1 MQIHMTEP
9 PGDILLFLTGKEEID
24 TSCEILTERMRALGK
39 SVPNLMVLPIY
50 GALPSETA
58 SKIFDPAPPGER
70 KVVIATNIAE
80 TSITI
85 DGIYYVVD
93 PGFVKQNAYDAKLGM
108 DRLQV
113 TPISQAQAKQRAGR
127 AGRTGPGKCFRLYTE
142 SAFNSEMLPTTVP
155 EIQRQN
161 LSNTILML
169 KAMGINDLLHFDF
182 MDPPPTNTMLTAL
195 EELYQLAALDEE
207 GLLTRLGRQMAD
219 FPMDP
224 ALAKTLI
231 ASSKHD
237 CSEELLTIV
246 SMISATQSV
255 WHRPKDKQ
263 EQADKKKA
271 KFHDQHGDHLT
282 YLNLYNAWKRA
293 GYSKP
298 FCLENFVQPRNM
310 QRVKD
315 VRDQLQQIFQ
325 RHKLPIISCG
335 RNTLKVR
342 QTLCTGFFRNAARK
356 SPEGNYTT
364 LVEGTPVYLHPSSA
378 LFGKPAEHVVYH
390 SLVETTKEYM
400 HMVSVIE
407 PKWLVEAAP
416 TFFKVAGTEKLSK
429 RKKAERIQPL
439 HNKFAGEDD
448 WRLSAQ
454 RRGGRGGGG
463 TWG

>member
-1 MQIHMTEP
+1 
-9 PGDILLFLTGKEEID
+9 
-24 TSCEILTERMRALGK
+24 
-39 SVPNLMVLPIY
+39 
-50 GALPSETA
+50 
-58 SKIFDPAPPGER
+58 
-70 KVVIATNIAE
+70 
-80 TSITI
+80 
-85 DGIYYVVD
+85 
-93 PGFVKQNAYDAKLGM
+93 M
-108 DRLQV
+108 DRLQI

-127 AGRTGPGKCFRLYTE
+127 AGRTGPGKCYRLYTE
-142 SAFNSEMLPTTVP
+142 SAFNSEMTPTSVP

-161 LSNTILML
+161 LSHTILML

-195 EELYQLAALDEE
+195 EELYQLGALDEE

-224 ALAKTLI
+224 ALGKTLI
-231 ASSKHD
+231 ASTKMD
-237 CSEELLTIV
+237 CSEEVLTIV
-246 SMISATQSV
+246 SMISATQSPFY
-255 WHRPKDKQ
+255 RPKDKQ
-263 EQADKKKA
+263 EAADKKKA

-282 YLNLYNAWKRA
+282 YLNLFNAWKRA

-298 FCLENFVQPRNM
+298 FCMENFVQPRNM
-310 QRVKD
+310 QRVRD
-315 VRDQLQQIFQ
+315 VSVQLIQIFQ
-325 RHKLPIISCG
+325 RHKLPLVSCG
-335 RNTLKVR
+335 RNTVKVR
-342 QTLCTGFFRNAARK
+342 QALCSGYFRNSARK

-378 LFGKPAEHVVYH
+378 LFGKPAEHVIYH
-390 SLVETTKEYM
+390 SLVETSKEYM
-400 HMVSVIE
+400 HMATVIE

-416 TFFKVAGTEKLSK
+416 TFFRVAGTEKLSK

-454 RRGGRGGGG
+454 RRAGRGGGG

>member
-1 MQIHMTEP
+1 MWC
-9 PGDILLFLTGKEEID
+9 L
-24 TSCEILTERMRALGK
+24 R
-39 SVPNLMVLPIY
+39 
-50 GALPSETA
+50 
-58 SKIFDPAPPGER
+58 
-70 KVVIATNIAE
+70 
-80 TSITI
+80 
-85 DGIYYVVD
+85 
-93 PGFVKQNAYDAKLGM
+93 
-108 DRLQV
+108 
-113 TPISQAQAKQRAGR
+113 
-127 AGRTGPGKCFRLYTE
+127 
-142 SAFNSEMLPTTVP
+142 
-155 EIQRQN
+155 
-161 LSNTILML
+161 NTFQFHL
-169 KAMGINDLLHFDF
+169 N
-182 MDPPPTNTMLTAL
+182 
-195 EELYQLAALDEE
+195 
-207 GLLTRLGRQMAD
+207 
-219 FPMDP
+219 P

-237 CSEELLTIV
+237 CSEEVLTIV

-255 WHRPKDKQ
+255 WHRPKDTQ
-263 EQADKKKA
+263 EAADKKKA

-310 QRVKD
+310 QRVRD
-315 VRDQLQQIFQ
+315 VRDQLLQIFQ
-325 RHKLPIISCG
+325 RHKLPVISCG
-335 RNTLKVR
+335 RNTVKVR
-342 QTLCTGFFRNAARK
+342 ETLCTGFFRNAARK

-364 LVEGTPVYLHPSSA
+364 LVESTPVYLHPSSA
-378 LFGKPAEHVVYH
+378 LFGKPAEHVIYH

-416 TFFKVAGTEKLSK
+416 TFFKVAGAENGQLSK